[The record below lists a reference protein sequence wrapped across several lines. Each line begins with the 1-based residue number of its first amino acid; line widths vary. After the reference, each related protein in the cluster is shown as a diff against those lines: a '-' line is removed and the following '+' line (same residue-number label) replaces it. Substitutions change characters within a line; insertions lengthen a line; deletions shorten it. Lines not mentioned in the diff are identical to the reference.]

1 MSDLKK
7 FLKDAGYFGVGAAA
21 VIVNAGSKAIKA
33 LVRKGEE
40 TLRDNQDTV
49 DEIKRKAREFGDK
62 VKDAAQ
68 KAAEKPESAPVDAAS
83 MTPEERAELRR
94 QLDEADAQPVVPDA
108 VYRTEEPA
116 PAEEPADEEA
126 PAEDEPKET
135 FE

>member
-7 FLKDAGYFGVGAAA
+7 ILRDVGYFGVGAAA
-21 VIVNAGSKAIKA
+21 VIVDAGGKAVKA

-40 TLRDNQDTV
+40 TLRDNQETV
-49 DEIKRKAREFGDK
+49 DELKRKARDLGEK

-68 KAAEKPESAPVDAAS
+68 KAAKPEPAPVDAAA

-94 QLDEADAQPVVPDA
+94 QLDEADAQPVAPDA
-108 VYRTEEPA
+108 VYRTEEPV
-116 PAEEPADEEA
+116 PAEDAAEEEA
-126 PAEDEPKET
+126 PAEDEPRET